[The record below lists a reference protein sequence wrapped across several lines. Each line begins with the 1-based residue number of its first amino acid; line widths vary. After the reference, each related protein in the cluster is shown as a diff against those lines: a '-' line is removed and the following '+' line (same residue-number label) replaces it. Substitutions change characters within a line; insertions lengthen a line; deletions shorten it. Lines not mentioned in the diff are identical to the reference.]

1 MPSETPEAPR
11 WPVWERPLLVAVSA
25 ALIVGFG
32 ARAGA
37 ANAPPFGEDAVFWGA
52 RAVFLAHG
60 DINGGHPPLYPAL
73 AALLHL
79 LSGLSTLRAAQVLA
93 LVAGAALPAAMAT
106 LGAQLGGLK
115 AGRWAGWLTL
125 GLPTLL
131 AWSTRVEPTSTLALA
146 VVLLAIGLQRVAAR
160 ETDGIGASL
169 GLGVLAGMLTGFK
182 ETGGV
187 FGGLL
192 IALYA
197 GVMWNTSTGARK
209 RRAGAAALGLG
220 LGVAALT
227 VFAAVGQ
234 PPDGL
239 GGRVVMP
246 VQQAW
251 DLVVNGR
258 AVNALASPDVPGWIV
273 PRPVRAVL
281 GPHGGSAWMRAG
293 GFAALQ
299 VVRTVAMI
307 GPWVL
312 GIAVTLW
319 VGLRGG
325 LGAAATA
332 APAAC
337 FGRWLPITV
346 LAAGMPLY
354 FMVFQARHIELAVL
368 GAVLGVAQWLAKG
381 LGTGGVGGQWLAGGT
396 ALVLAWGWTGLRL
409 STVEVARAGFAV
421 TCARDQQASLE
432 RVGPLLPEGA
442 AVCSDEPWIHVRD
455 DAPVYP
461 CDDVPDGWR
470 ITGPG
475 RAPGPGA
482 ISLGKG
488 ACTGPLFLVP
498 PTGAAPAAR

>member
-1 MPSETPEAPR
+1 MKLTI
-11 WPVWERPLLVAVSA
+11 WPIWERPLLVAVSA

-32 ARAGA
+32 VRVGA

-79 LSGLSTLRAAQVLA
+79 LSGLTTARAAQLLA
-93 LVAGAALPAAMAT
+93 LLCGAALPAAMAT
-106 LGAQLGGLK
+106 LGAQLGGLA

-131 AWSTRVEPTSTLALA
+131 AWSARVEPTSTLALA
-146 VVLLAIGLQRVAAR
+146 VVLLAIGLQREAAR
-160 ETDGIGASL
+160 ETESSRMAL
-169 GLGVLAGMLTGFK
+169 GLGILAGMLTGFK

-197 GVMWNTSTGARK
+197 GVIWSSPFGK
-209 RRAGAAALGLG
+209 RRAGAAALGLL
-220 LGVAALT
+220 LGVGALT
-227 VFAAVGQ
+227 LFAAAGQ

-239 GGRVVMP
+239 GGRVSMP

-273 PRPVRAVL
+273 PRPVRAML
-281 GPHGGSAWMRAG
+281 GPHGGGAWTRAA

-312 GIAVTLW
+312 GVAVAVW
-319 VGLRGG
+319 AGLRGG
-325 LGAAATA
+325 LPGALAASPEQRFA
-332 APAAC
+332 R
-337 FGRWLPITV
+337 GLPVTL
-346 LAAGMPLY
+346 LAAGLPLY
-354 FMVFQARHIELAVL
+354 FMVFQARHIELPVL
-368 GAVLGVAQWLAKG
+368 GAVLGVAG
-381 LGTGGVGGQWLAGGT
+381 VLGQLGGARSWVAGGT

-409 STVEVARAGFAV
+409 YTVEVARAGFGV
-421 TCARDQQASLE
+421 TCARDQQASLD
-432 RVGPLLPEGA
+432 RVATLLPEGA

-461 CDDVPDGWR
+461 CADVPDGWR

-482 ISLGKG
+482 LSLGKG

-498 PTGAAPAAR
+498 PTRAAPSLP

>member
-1 MPSETPEAPR
+1 MPSEMPETPR
-11 WPVWERPLLVAVSA
+11 WPIWERPLLVAVA
-25 ALIVGFG
+25 AAVILGLG

-37 ANAPPFGEDAVFWGA
+37 ASAPPFGEDAVFWGA

-169 GLGVLAGMLTGFK
+169 GLGVLAGAMTGFK
-182 ETGGV
+182 ETGVV

-197 GVMWNTSTGARK
+197 GVIWNTSTHARK

-281 GPHGGSAWMRAG
+281 GPHGGSAWTRAA

-319 VGLRGG
+319 AARRGG

-332 APAAC
+332 APAAR
-337 FGRWLPITV
+337 FGRWLPITL

-354 FMVFQARHIELAVL
+354 FMVFQTRHIELPMM
-368 GAVLGVAQWLAKG
+368 GAVLGVAG
-381 LGTGGVGGQWLAGGT
+381 MLGQLGGARRWVAGGT

-432 RVGPLLPEGA
+432 RVGPLLPDGA

-470 ITGPG
+470 ITGPS

-498 PTGAAPAAR
+498 PTSAAPAAR